1 VGTGGGAEA
10 STATFTDC
18 PALPP
23 RPLQINVNV
32 LFAVSGPVLSL
43 PIVTFVPDQ
52 LSNASQVV
60 AFVDDHVSVVVSFT
74 NTEVLLADKVTVGAG
89 GGAVPATSTVVDWLA
104 VPARPVQ
111 DKIKTL
117 VVISGRTL
125 SLPASGFSP
134 DQAPKAWQ
142 EVAFSTSH
150 SSVDESLLWT
160 DDGLAISDMT
170 GA

>member
-1 VGTGGGAEA
+1 
-10 STATFTDC
+10 
-18 PALPP
+18 
-23 RPLQINVNV
+23 
-32 LFAVSGPVLSL
+32 VLSL

-60 AFVDDHVSVVVSFT
+60 AFVDDHISVVVSFT

-89 GGAVPATSTVVDWLA
+89 GGAVPTTSTVVDSLT
-104 VPARPVQ
+104 VPAGPVQ
-111 DKIKTL
+111 AKTKTL
-117 VVISGRTL
+117 VVVSGPTL
-125 SLPASGFSP
+125 SLPTSGFSP